1 MNENISISNN
11 STKDMKEKVTNEP
24 MASSETSNNKDN
36 PILTQG
42 TNNASKMVTNA
53 LLLFETLIGDIEEL
67 SETNSF
73 VVDIESVEKKQISK
87 QVEYLNYVFHIAVIH
102 FSGLY
107 FVFTA
112 TFIIMFKMY
121 MFPGQRRIETRAST
135 V

>member
-1 MNENISISNN
+1 
-11 STKDMKEKVTNEP
+11 MKEKVTNEP

-102 FSGLY
+102 LSSLY
-107 FVFTA
+107 FVFTV
-112 TFIIMFKMY
+112 TFILMFKMY
-121 MFPGQRRIETRAST
+121 MFPGQRRIETSDST
-135 V
+135 TV